1 MLAHLTYKQTYL
13 SSAVGSMGAP
23 PEGCRGDGEGSLD
36 NGGER
41 AAGLN
46 CPPSDALL
54 GAGAEGSGVP

>member
-1 MLAHLTYKQTYL
+1 
-13 SSAVGSMGAP
+13 MGAP

-54 GAGAEGSGVP
+54 GAGAGTGAEGSGVP